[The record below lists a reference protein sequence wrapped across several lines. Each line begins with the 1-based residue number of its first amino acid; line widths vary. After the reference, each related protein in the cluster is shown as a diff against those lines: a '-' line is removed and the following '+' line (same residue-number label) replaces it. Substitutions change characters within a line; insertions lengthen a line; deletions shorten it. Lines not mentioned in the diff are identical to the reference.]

1 MQLPSQRSS
10 ILIGVPLQFRM
21 ALNTR
26 LPAEADIGM
35 TDNPYTRENGKPTH
49 LPSVFAF
56 IDILGYV
63 QLVEEAEASGTQ
75 QQFLEKAHGALS
87 EGRKWLEYMND
98 ETLKN
103 LDDTL
108 SGKKRYAL
116 KAFTDNIV
124 IGWPIYDDAESE
136 CGDAFRKLAH
146 FQFQMIVSGF
156 FVRGAISIGNAYID
170 DIVVSGDALVEAYE
184 AEAILAR
191 DPRIVLTSSAVKI
204 VQSHL
209 EYYSP
214 PTFAPQDQDLL
225 SDSDG
230 QWFINY
236 LDSVV
241 NPGDD
246 IQPEYEHLLKHKES
260 VEFCLSKYKSAPSI
274 FSKYTWVAGYHNYF
288 CDLHEESIGDE
299 YRIETDLF
307 RALPKSILKNAK

>member
-1 MQLPSQRSS
+1 M
-10 ILIGVPLQFRM
+10 LIGAPLPLRITR
-21 ALNTR
+21 NTTF
-26 LPAEADIGM
+26 PARSGIGM
-35 TDNPYTRENGKPTH
+35 TDNPYTRESEKPTH

-56 IDILGYV
+56 IDILGYA

-75 QQFLEKAHGALS
+75 QQFLEKVHGALS

-98 ETLKN
+98 ETLKDF
-103 LDDTL
+103 DDTL
-108 SGKKRYAL
+108 SGKKLYAL

-136 CGDAFRKLAH
+136 FGDAFMKLAH

-170 DIVVSGDALVEAYE
+170 DIVVSGDALLEAYE

-191 DPRIVLTSSAVKI
+191 DPRIVLTTSAAKI

-209 EYYSP
+209 KYYFP

-241 NPGDD
+241 NLGDD
-246 IQPEYEHLLKHKES
+246 MQPEYQHLAKHKES
-260 VEFCLSKYKSAPSI
+260 VEFSLSKYKNAPSI
-274 FSKYTWVAGYHNYF
+274 FSKYAWVAGYHNFF

-307 RALPKSILKNAK
+307 RAPPESILKNAK